1 MSGGHS
7 DRLVRMANQIAL
19 NMASWGDETVA
30 AAKTADHL
38 QRFWTPA
45 MRAQLADYCRED
57 DAGLSPVV
65 KRALAYQATEERERL
80 S

>member
-1 MSGGHS
+1 MN
-7 DRLVRMANQIAL
+7 DCRMKRLIGMANQIAL

-30 AAKTADHL
+30 AGKTADHL

-45 MRAQLADYCRED
+45 MRVQLADYCRED
-57 DAGLSPVV
+57 GTGLSTVV
-65 KRALAYQATEERERL
+65 KRALEYQATEERERL